1 MSLVICSPSL
11 KTLLDM
17 AGVSAFVAGA
27 LLLTVAATACAS
39 DNHFSSSP
47 TLTDICTTSYT
58 RGVLPDSH
66 VLPGITIDPSSVQAT
81 LVKNASVSSEWYPS
95 STIDYCNITFAYSH
109 NNIDND
115 KVHVTYWLPSPSAFK
130 NRYVSTGGGGLA
142 INSGTSFV
150 PSGVIVGAVSGI
162 TDGGFGSFNTNWDS
176 VFLEAGGDVNWQS
189 TKMFGYLAHH
199 ELAILGKELT
209 RNAYK
214 VASKQRIYSYYQGC
228 SEGGREGWSQLQ
240 RYPDQFDGAAIG
252 APAFRYAQQQVNHLT
267 GNVIE
272 QTMGYFPPSC
282 ELDKIAELT
291 IEACD
296 GLDGR
301 KDGIVSRSDLCK
313 LRFSINSTIGASYF
327 CEAKTGGG
335 FPFRSRSR
343 RSLNFRRQFGA
354 STPTPAQNGTVTAEG
369 VAVVNA
375 FLDGLFD
382 TKGRRVYLPWQP
394 GTTFADATTAYD
406 DATGT
411 WGLSINS
418 LGGEWV
424 ARFLQL
430 KNATTLA
437 SLDGVTYDTL
447 KQWMQLGMDRYY
459 DILQTTSPDLAAFS
473 KAGSKVLHVHGEQ
486 DNSIPTAS
494 SVRYYESVR
503 NALYPG
509 MGFNQSVAKLD
520 NFYRM
525 YLVPGAGHCGSNS
538 NQQGSPWP
546 QTTLQ
551 TVIDW
556 VENGK
561 APDTLAAQGNIDTMC
576 RWPLRPI
583 WTSEGALKCEYDQ
596 ASLDSWIYDLN
607 SWDVPIY

>member
-1 MSLVICSPSL
+1 L
-11 KTLLDM
+11 
-17 AGVSAFVAGA
+17 
-27 LLLTVAATACAS
+27 
-39 DNHFSSSP
+39 
-47 TLTDICTTSYT
+47 TLTDICSTNYA

-66 VLPGITIDPSSVQAT
+66 VLPGITIDPSSVQTT
-81 LVKNASVSSEWYPS
+81 LVSNASVSSNWFPS
-95 STIDYCNITFAYSH
+95 ATIDYCNVTFAYSH
-109 NNIDND
+109 DGIAND
-115 KVHVTYWLPSPSAFK
+115 RVQVTYWLPPPSGFK

-142 INSGTSFV
+142 INSGTGSI
-150 PSGVIVGAVSGI
+150 PTGVIVGAVSGL
-162 TDGGFGSFNTNWDS
+162 TDGGFGGFRTNWDQ
-176 VFLEAGGDVNWQS
+176 VFLEAEGVVNWQS
-189 TKMFGYLAHH
+189 TKMFGYQAHH
-199 ELAILGKELT
+199 ELAVLGKELT

-214 VASKQRIYSYYQGC
+214 MASKQRIYSYYQGC

-252 APAFRYAQQQVNHLT
+252 APAFRFAQQQVNHLS

-272 QTMGYFPPSC
+272 KTMAYFPPSC

-291 IEACD
+291 IKACD

-301 KDGIVSRSDLCK
+301 QDGIISRSDLCK
-313 LRFSINSTIGASYF
+313 LHFNINSTIGTPYSCAASS
-327 CEAKTGGG
+327 GGG
-335 FPFRSRSR
+335 FPFRRLRS
-343 RSLNFRRQFGA
+343 RQFGP

-369 VAVVNA
+369 VAVVDA
-375 FLDGLFD
+375 FLNGLFD
-382 TKGRRVYLPWQP
+382 TKGRRIYLPWQP
-394 GTTFADATTAYD
+394 GTTFADAQTAYN
-406 DATGT
+406 ASTGT
-411 WGLSINS
+411 WGVSING

-430 KNATTLA
+430 KNTSTLA

-447 KQWMQLGMDRYY
+447 KGWMQLGMDKYY
-459 DILQTTSPDLAAFS
+459 DILQTTNPDLAALRS
-473 KAGSKVLHVHGEQ
+473 AGSKVLHVHGEQ

-503 NALYPG
+503 NKLYPG

-520 NFYRM
+520 DFYRL

-538 NQQGSPWP
+538 NQPGSPWP

-561 APDTLAAQGNIDTMC
+561 APDTLAATGDIDTIC
-576 RWPLRPI
+576 RWPLRPL
-583 WTSEGALKCEYDQ
+583 WTSEGTLKCEYDQ
-596 ASLDSWIYDLN
+596 ASINSWVYDLN
-607 SWDVPIY
+607 AWDVPIY